1 MSSDDNI
8 IHFRPTNKKDKNTD
22 EVETVSESE
31 IINFHPLGY
40 NKKGKKKTDAAK
52 ESSTQSQIVAFR
64 SVKEQ
69 DVDNQT
75 DISENTN
82 MSNSDSGNGFKKKF
96 NMDKYIA
103 PAVAS
108 ALCLM
113 LVGFPFFSQYSS
125 YSGSDR
131 QPASD
136 KVVESKL
143 LKKEKRVLHLIHT
156 GQRKIASIGV
166 KPAVKDVFSLQ
177 LLRSRY
183 NIRWKRDK
191 LVYATLLEGQ
201 EPISIPS
208 ADEIVNK
215 YSSLFPVHTGIQ
227 KMDSGSEEMEI
238 YRLKDRDSISSNAA
252 QVEVLKDI
260 EGKLLSIHVVK

>member
-8 IHFRPTNKKDKNTD
+8 IYFHPSDKKDKNTD
-22 EVETVSESE
+22 AVLESE
-31 IINFHPLGY
+31 IINFYPPRY
-40 NKKGKKKTDAAK
+40 KKKKNDIAQ
-52 ESSTQSQIVAFR
+52 ESGTPSQVIAFR
-64 SVKEQ
+64 SGKEQ
-69 DVDNQT
+69 GVDHQT
-75 DISENTN
+75 DESENKN
-82 MSNSDSGNGFKKKF
+82 MFDSGSRDGFKKKF
-96 NMDKYIA
+96 SREKYVA
-103 PAVAS
+103 PAVAG

-113 LVGFPFFSQYSS
+113 LVGFPFFNPYNS
-125 YSGSDR
+125 YSGSNR

-143 LKKEKRVLHLIHT
+143 IEKEKEVLKLIHT

-166 KPAVKDVFSLQ
+166 KPAVKDIFSLQ
-177 LLRSRY
+177 LLQSRY

-201 EPISIPS
+201 EPVFIPS

-215 YSSLFPVHTGIQ
+215 YSSLFPTHAGIQ
-227 KMDSGSEEMEI
+227 KVDSGSEEMEI
-238 YRLKDRDSISSNAA
+238 YRLTDRNSTDSNAA

-260 EGKLLSIHVVK
+260 DGKLLSIHVVK

>member
-8 IHFRPTNKKDKNTD
+8 IHFRPSDEKDKNTGA
-22 EVETVSESE
+22 VSESE
-31 IINFHPLGY
+31 IINFYPPKY
-40 NKKGKKKTDAAK
+40 KKKKNDIARESDTPSQVIAFHSAK
-52 ESSTQSQIVAFR
+52 EPG
-64 SVKEQ
+64 
-69 DVDNQT
+69 VDHQAEG
-75 DISENTN
+75 SENT
-82 MSNSDSGNGFKKKF
+82 SVSDSGDGFKKKLSRE
-96 NMDKYIA
+96 KYMV
-103 PAVAS
+103 PAVAG

-113 LVGFPFFSQYSS
+113 LVGFPFFDQYNS

-136 KVVESKL
+136 KVEESKL
-143 LKKEKRVLHLIHT
+143 LKKEKEVLELIHT

-166 KPAVKDVFSLQ
+166 KPAVKDIFSLQ
-177 LLRSRY
+177 LLQSRY

-201 EPISIPS
+201 EPVFIPS

-215 YSSLFPVHTGIQ
+215 YSSLFPTHAGIQ
-227 KMDSGSEEMEI
+227 KVDSGSEEMEI
-238 YRLKDRDSISSNAA
+238 YRLTDRNSAGRNAA

-260 EGKLLSIHVVK
+260 DGKLLSIHVVK